1 MLRLLAAQSC
11 HCRGRDTWLGILSH
25 EFYTKLKSKM
35 GAVQEKA
42 HCVAAYVD
50 QSAGRCAGLAAVW
63 IPGLT
68 VLLLKVRVATVI

>member
-1 MLRLLAAQSC
+1 M
-11 HCRGRDTWLGILSH
+11 
-25 EFYTKLKSKM
+25 KSKM